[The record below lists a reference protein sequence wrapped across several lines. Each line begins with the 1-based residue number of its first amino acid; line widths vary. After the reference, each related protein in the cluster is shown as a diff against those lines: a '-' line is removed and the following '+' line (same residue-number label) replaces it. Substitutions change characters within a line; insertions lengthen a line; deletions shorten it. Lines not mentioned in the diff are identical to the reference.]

1 MLNGL
6 EKVVSN
12 REEIRPQRSK
22 VKRLWSPN
30 IRWSPKSPD
39 FVELPLVA
47 FTLLGQMA
55 AGMAV
60 LSFFSGPLTVP
71 VLITLGT
78 LTGLAGLASLLHL
91 GTPLNAWRA
100 LGHLKKSW
108 LSREILMFG
117 LFGASWLICL
127 LLPGMGKLPLGLS
140 GIGLVYSMAQ
150 VYRLRSVPA
159 WDTDRTLLAFA
170 VSAIMLGGFG
180 FSVIDSF
187 TNAVIKF
194 PPFSSITTTALV
206 IALLAALTERDPADR
221 TAHRLRLGLIGV
233 GLAGMLVIYLV
244 PITVGRWVMVP
255 IFIFVL
261 IEEGLGRWLFY
272 KHLQRRNL

>member
-1 MLNGL
+1 MLNRL

-22 VKRLWSPN
+22 IRRFWSPN

-39 FVELPLVA
+39 FGELPLVA

-71 VLITLGT
+71 ILITLGT

-221 TAHRLRLGLIGV
+221 KAHRLRLGLIRV
-233 GLAGMLVIYLV
+233 GLAGMLAIYLV
-244 PITVGRWVMVP
+244 PITVGRWIMVP
-255 IFIFVL
+255 IFILVL